1 MNKNRYLIMQNLEGV
16 QAQLKAAVE
25 HVDNLFSSPS
35 STIAERTEAENK
47 VSDLKNR
54 VVFYQNELKELD
66 QEAAMKLEYQSKSN
80 KSKELS
86 EKERVV
92 KAKAELIRNTI
103 AGKAQPKEV
112 LNALGDGST
121 LGNGQKILP
130 TTLMTELVTEPYA
143 KNPLR
148 GVSKFTNITNLEV
161 PKIAFTLDDDEF
173 LTSDTETAKEMAASA
188 SIIAF
193 KRNKFKVYA
202 DITETVLR
210 GTDTNLI
217 AHVEDALRSGMA
229 KKEKKIAFAETTSAP
244 DTSFYNKTSG
254 NYDIKAIEKAS
265 LYLAIKAAL
274 ADLEDEYSDNAK
286 IVMKKSDYFDMIEA
300 LANGNAA
307 LYQAQPE
314 TILGAPV
321 IFCDLATKPVIG
333 DFSYSQFNYDLDAT
347 YESDKNVKTGVTS
360 FVLTAYLDHKILMKS
375 AFRLATVTPYQR
387 NCF

>member
-86 EKERVV
+86 EKERVI

-161 PKIAFTLDDDEF
+161 PKIAFTLSDDDF

-217 AHVEDALRSGMA
+217 AHVENALRSGMA

-286 IVMKKSDYFDMIEA
+286 IVMRKADYFDMIEA

-347 YESDKNVKTGVTS
+347 YESDKNIKTGVTS

-375 AFRLATVTPYQR
+375 AFRLATVTP
-387 NCF
+387 

>member
-16 QAQLKAAVE
+16 QSQLKAAVE

-86 EKERVV
+86 EKERVI

-103 AGKAQPKEV
+103 AGKAQPREV

-375 AFRLATVTPYQR
+375 AFRLATVTP
-387 NCF
+387 